1 MKLPMTIEFN
11 KDSDCFC
18 VCRENNIY
26 FDENVI
32 FSFFNLINHSY
43 GPRVA
48 VVLYDSLINNER
60 TNKSN
65 AETNQMTDRSPRMQS
80 PKD

>member
-1 MKLPMTIEFN
+1 MSVEK
-11 KDSDCFC
+11 
-18 VCRENNIY
+18 NNIY
-26 FDENVI
+26 FDGNVI
-32 FSFFNLINHSY
+32 FSFFQLINHSY
-43 GPRVA
+43 GPRGA

-65 AETNQMTDRSPRMQS
+65 AETNQMTDQSPRMQS